1 MSKIYLVYFEW
12 SMTKGNHAGMAYL
25 AECLD
30 KDISNVKA
38 IKMISGRSRFIKF
51 MNVFFSIFIA
61 VRLRLLLKPGDRI
74 FLMEYLARS
83 CFQDILARVLRIMGV
98 KNEITGLVHLAGS
111 HLLEIY
117 GSHEPIRQKLKYID
131 RVITLGSSLTDF
143 FKKEVGFENVITT
156 FHYSDVNYYKPLE
169 GINNN
174 DKVELKVLC
183 IGATKRDFGFLSQLV
198 KDMPDINFNICQ
210 GHHDLTQ
217 YFEGSP
223 NVTLY
228 GYMPEDELLRL
239 MQISDV
245 NLSVMEDTIGSNVIV
260 GGLSTGMIMVVSDVG
275 SIRDYCTEKESFLC
289 KTEQD
294 FTDALDYLRNH
305 LEEIPDRRKKS
316 CERGRVFSYER
327 FREVFKNELFCFE

>member
-1 MSKIYLVYFEW
+1 
-12 SMTKGNHAGMAYL
+12 MTKGNHAGMAYL
-25 AECLD
+25 AESLN
-30 KDISNVKA
+30 KDLENVNA
-38 IKMISGRSRFIKF
+38 IKMISGRSKLIKVL
-51 MNVFFSIFIA
+51 NVFYSIVIA
-61 VRLRLLLKPGDRI
+61 IKLRLVLKPGDKV

-83 CFQDILARVLRIMGV
+83 CFQDILAKTLRLLGV
-98 KNEITGLVHLAGS
+98 RNEITGLVHLAGN

-117 GSHEPIRQKLKYID
+117 GSLGPIKNKLKYID
-131 RVITLGSSLTDF
+131 RVMTLGSSLSKF
-143 FKKEVGFENVITT
+143 FKNEVGFDNVITT
-156 FHYSDVNYYKPLE
+156 FHYSDVNYYRPLDVF
-169 GINNN
+169 NHQ
-174 DKVELKVLC
+174 KELKVLC
-183 IGATKRDFGFLSQLV
+183 IGATKRDFGFLAQLV

-210 GHHDLTQ
+210 GRHDLSQ
-217 YFEGSP
+217 YFEGCS

-228 GYMPEDELLRL
+228 GYMPEDDLLRL
-239 MQISDV
+239 MQNSDV

-294 FTDALDYLRNH
+294 FTDALDYLRSH

-327 FREVFKNELFCFE
+327 FREVFKKELFCFE